1 MARVTARTSMEENR
15 SSANSPRRVIIVAP
29 HFAPSNLAST
39 HRSRLFGQH
48 LPEFGWE
55 PVIVTVDHRFYEEQ
69 LDWKLAGLVSP
80 HLRVERVRALPT
92 KPIRLIG
99 DIGVRG
105 FWPMLRRILNIIDRD
120 GADFLYITVPSFFAA
135 PLGRL
140 AYALRGIPY
149 GIDYSDPWVHT
160 WAGSDRPL
168 TKAWFSRQ
176 LGNLLE
182 PVSVRHASLITGVS
196 ERTYRDVL
204 VRHPHLVEQAVR
216 ETMPYGGEAGDHAA
230 ARASGGSPYLF
241 PREGKFRVI
250 YAGTMWENGK
260 ETLERMF
267 RAMSANREVFEDVQ
281 FVFIGTGTSPNDPQ
295 PQVRP
300 LAAQFGLSEELVTE
314 HPARI
319 PYLDVLTHLEAA
331 DAILI
336 IGSTKAHY
344 TPSKVYQSVLAR
356 RPVFA
361 VLHSES
367 PACPILADSGSG
379 QVLRFEGA
387 TDLESIERNF
397 VEAFQR
403 FRVFARNFDR
413 EAVDS
418 SAMDEW
424 SARSM
429 TKKLADA
436 LDSVLYRRGHARDE
450 VLEGTLASHRRT
462 ERIRTP

>member
-1 MARVTARTSMEENR
+1 MAPTETLIDEPR
-15 SSANSPRRVIIVAP
+15 SSTTRRRRVIIVAP

-55 PVIVTVDHRFYEEQ
+55 PVIVTVDHSFYEEQ
-69 LDWKLAGLVSP
+69 LDWKLAGLVAQ
-80 HLRVERVRALPT
+80 HLRVERVGALPT
-92 KPIRLIG
+92 KPIRVVG

-140 AYALRGIPY
+140 AYELRGIPY

-160 WAGSDRPL
+160 WPGSDRPL
-168 TKAWFSRQ
+168 TKAWFSRR
-176 LGNLLE
+176 LGELLE
-182 PVSVRHASLITGVS
+182 PMSVRHASLITGVS
-196 ERTYRDVL
+196 DRTYRDVL
-204 VRHPHLVEQAVR
+204 ARHPHLVAQAVH
-216 ETMPYGGEAGDHAA
+216 ETMPYGGEEGDHIA
-230 ARASGGSPYLF
+230 ARRLGEAPYLL
-241 PREGKFRVI
+241 PPSEKFRVI
-250 YAGTMWENGK
+250 YAGTMWDNGK
-260 ETLERMF
+260 ENLERMF
-267 RAMSANREVFEDVQ
+267 RAIGANRQEFEDVQ

-300 LAAQFGLSEELVTE
+300 LAAQFGLGEELVME
-314 HPARI
+314 YPARI

-344 TPSKVYQSVLAR
+344 TPSKVYQSILAR
-356 RPVFA
+356 RPIFA

-367 PACPILADSGSG
+367 PAGAILSGSRSG
-379 QVLRFEGA
+379 QLLRFNGA
-387 TDLESIERNF
+387 ADLESVERTF
-397 VEAFQR
+397 VEAFQK
-403 FRVFARNFDR
+403 FRVFARSFDR
-413 EAVDS
+413 DSVDA
-418 SAMDEW
+418 SATEKW

-429 TKKLADA
+429 TRKLAVA
-436 LDSVLYRRGHARDE
+436 LDSALLRRRPAHEENRTGALTSRWAERRGTR
-450 VLEGTLASHRRT
+450 
-462 ERIRTP
+462 